1 MIPIMKYGKIENGRI
16 IYAPSILIVD
26 DMQVVNPSNSRL
38 LTAGYLPIE
47 ETPVPEI
54 PDGYHAKY
62 HWEAGDEK
70 IHRVWEI
77 EKDYVQTELSQD
89 DITQILADHEYRLC
103 LMELGVV

>member
-1 MIPIMKYGKIENGRI
+1 MNPIMKYGKIDNGRI
-16 IYAPSILIVD
+16 VYAPRV
-26 DMQVVNPSNSRL
+26 MVVGDKKIINPSNQRL
-38 LTAGYLPIE
+38 ADAGYLPIE

-62 HWEAGDEK
+62 HWESDENS
-70 IHRVWEI
+70 IRRVWEV
-77 EKDYVQTELSQD
+77 EKDVEIAELTQD